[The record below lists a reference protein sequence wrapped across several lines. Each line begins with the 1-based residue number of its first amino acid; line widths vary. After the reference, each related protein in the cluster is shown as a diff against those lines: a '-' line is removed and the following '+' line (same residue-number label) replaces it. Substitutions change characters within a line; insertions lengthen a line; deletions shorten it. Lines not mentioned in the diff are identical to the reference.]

1 MVWAQRARELA
12 ADDPSVL
19 YNVACTLVRAGYR
32 DEALDALEQAV
43 GAGFGQRTWFEHD
56 SDLDDVRAAPR
67 FQALLERLPR

>member
-1 MVWAQRARELA
+1 MRFSQ
-12 ADDPSVL
+12 DDHFGP
-19 YNVACTLVRAGYR
+19 YM
-32 DEALDALEQAV
+32 